1 MTKIKEATGDSIHA
15 AFDTVSTE
23 ASQELTIKT
32 FASGPGKLLVIL
44 APSKAAQ
51 DIRPD
56 VLFKVRQDT
65 HFQMTSLK
73 VDTLPI
79 PVTLIYTSL
88 GRAFDYRGIHYPAS
102 PEAKN
107 HMVEFL
113 KKTPELVTSGAIKPN
128 PVKLWSGGLETVHE
142 GLDYLKEGKN
152 SGEKVVYRIA

>member
-1 MTKIKEATGDSIHA
+1 MS
-15 AFDTVSTE
+15 
-23 ASQELTIKT
+23 
-32 FASGPGKLLVIL
+32 
-44 APSKAAQ
+44 
-51 DIRPD
+51 
-56 VLFKVRQDT
+56 LFKVRQDT

-79 PVTLIYTSL
+79 LVTLIYTSL